1 MFENFFWVQSV
12 ASAAQPAMQSATL
25 VMQSSSHCVAKSRS
39 LKISVFG
46 ANPVKFV
53 AIFYTYGQFGSTLGL
68 KLAVSVT
75 LKPKTPDKN
84 IKTDFISKI
93 FETERL

>member
-39 LKISVFG
+39 LKISIL
-46 ANPVKFV
+46 AEIRRIFV
-53 AIFYTYGQFGSTLGL
+53 AISWTYGQFGSTLGL

-75 LKPKTPDKN
+75 LKAKTPDKN

-93 FETERL
+93 FQTERL